1 MNPHLL
7 LAHTLA
13 HLILAQAHGAAT
25 ILAAGGTGGSG
36 APTDI
41 FQAADK
47 IKAFFDTLFTH
58 FLPVALSIC
67 AVWFGWGGIQ
77 WITAGGATM
86 QVAAAKKTWWHATIG
101 VAGVI
106 LATPI
111 VNTIHN
117 IFG

>member
-1 MNPHLL
+1 
-7 LAHTLA
+7 
-13 HLILAQAHGAAT
+13 
-25 ILAAGGTGGSG
+25 
-36 APTDI
+36 
-41 FQAADK
+41 
-47 IKAFFDTLFTH
+47 
-58 FLPVALSIC
+58 
-67 AVWFGWGGIQ
+67 
-77 WITAGGATM
+77 M

>member
-1 MNPHLL
+1 MNSHLL
-7 LAHTLA
+7 LAHALA
-13 HLILAQAHGAAT
+13 QLIHAQAHVAAA
-25 ILAAGGTGGSG
+25 IVAAGGAGGGG

-58 FLPVALSIC
+58 FLPIGLSLC
-67 AVWFGWGGIQ
+67 AVWFAWGGIQ

-86 QVAAAKKTWWHATIG
+86 QVASAKKTWWHATIG
-101 VAGVI
+101 VAGII